1 MATSNIGLTFFQS
14 TSYRKGKR
22 EDYFFF
28 AGSLGS
34 YLALP
39 EEVRI
44 SKMSYKISGDTQ
56 VLTSGLITLPA
67 PPQAKIFALSSVL
80 MIEPDVL

>member
-1 MATSNIGLTFFQS
+1 MATSNVGLTFFKVLLS
-14 TSYRKGKR
+14 GKER
-22 EDYFFF
+22 GRIFFFF

-56 VLTSGLITLPA
+56 VLTSGLIT
-67 PPQAKIFALSSVL
+67 PPTKTFALSTVL